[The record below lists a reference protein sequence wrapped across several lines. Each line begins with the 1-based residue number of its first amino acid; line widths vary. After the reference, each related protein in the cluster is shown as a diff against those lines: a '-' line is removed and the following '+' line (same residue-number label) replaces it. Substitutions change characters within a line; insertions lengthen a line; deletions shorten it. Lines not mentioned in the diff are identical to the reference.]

1 MERIV
6 QKVNSGERL
15 SFDQARDLFESMVR
29 GSLAESQIAS
39 SLIAMKLRGETV
51 DELAA
56 LAVTLNRHKRTF
68 RPGIKGTVDT
78 CGTGGDGK
86 STVNV
91 STAAGIILA
100 SLGCPVVK
108 HGNTAQSGVVG
119 SADILS
125 DLGIDVND
133 IAAPDEYFARH
144 NFIFMLAPLYHPA
157 LKGIGKI
164 RRELKVPTLFNL
176 AGPLANPADP
186 DHQIIGISRRGR
198 LEFIASVLEKIGRT
212 NVTVYSSRDGY
223 DEVSS
228 ADTTECIH
236 IGEGGSR
243 RFSIDPSD
251 FFEPFP
257 MPVVHDREEARRL
270 FLDGITGRNEAVAN
284 IFALNAAL
292 ALRTMNR
299 CGMREGFFEAREE
312 IVSGRAARKLDG
324 LAANGCAAQAAQ

>member
-1 MERIV
+1 MDRIV

-15 SFDQARDLFESMVR
+15 SYDQARDLFESMVQ
-29 GSLAESQIAS
+29 GGLAETQIAS

-56 LAVTLNRHKRTF
+56 LAATLNRHKRTF
-68 RPGIKGTVDT
+68 SPGVKGTVDT

-91 STAAGIILA
+91 STAVGIILA

-125 DLGIDVND
+125 DLGIDVNGA
-133 IAAPDEYFARH
+133 AAPEDYFARH
-144 NFIFMLAPLYHPA
+144 NFVFMLAPLYHPA
-157 LKGIGKI
+157 LRGIGKV

-186 DHQIIGISRRGR
+186 DYQIIGISRRGR
-198 LEFIASVLEKIGRT
+198 LEFIASVLEKLGRM

-228 ADTTECIH
+228 ADTTECIN

-243 RFSIDPSD
+243 RFTIDPSD

-270 FLDGITGRNEAVAN
+270 FLDGLTGRNEDVAD
-284 IFALNAAL
+284 IFALNTAL
-292 ALRTMNR
+292 ALRTMSR
-299 CGMREGFFEAREE
+299 CGMREGFFEAREQ
-312 IVSGRAARKLDG
+312 VRSGRAGRKLEE
-324 LAANGCAAQAAQ
+324 LAADGCAARAVL

>member
-1 MERIV
+1 MDRIV

-56 LAVTLNRHKRTF
+56 LATTLNSHKKTF
-68 RPGIKGTVDT
+68 TPGVKGTVDT

-91 STAAGIILA
+91 STAVGIILA

-108 HGNTAQSGVVG
+108 HGNSAQSGVVG
-119 SADILS
+119 SADILA
-125 DLGIDVND
+125 DLGVDVNGN
-133 IAAPDEYFARH
+133 AAPEEYFARH
-144 NFIFMLAPLYHPA
+144 GFIFMLAPLYHPA
-157 LKGIGKI
+157 LKGIGKV

-186 DHQIIGISRRGR
+186 DCQIIGISSRGR
-198 LEFIASVLEKIGRT
+198 LEFMASVLEKIGRT

-228 ADTTECIH
+228 ADVTECIH

-257 MPVVHDREEARRL
+257 MPVVRDREDARRL
-270 FLDGITGRNEAVAN
+270 FVDGLNGRAEKVSR
-284 IFALNAAL
+284 IFALNTAL
-292 ALRTMNR
+292 ALRTMGR
-299 CGMREGFFEAREE
+299 RGMRDGYNEALDQMRT
-312 IVSGRAARKLDG
+312 GRAGRKLEE
-324 LAANGCAAQAAQ
+324 LAAGGCTDRAAL